1 MKIITA
7 VSAAALLAL
16 SAPAFAQST
25 GTTTNGMPNNGSPN
39 AMGGAHQKQPGA
51 ADTQSGGMTEGR
63 SSVTDPTTGTT
74 GGTGA
79 MIKNGE
85 TAPGSN
91 GNMAPGGGPG
101 ESGGGA
107 K

>member
-1 MKIITA
+1 MKILST
-7 VSAAALLAL
+7 VSACALIALAV
-16 SAPAFAQST
+16 PAFAQSNT
-25 GTTTNGMPNNGSPN
+25 GVNGNGMQQNGSPN
-39 AMGGAHQKQPGA
+39 GAGMSREKQPGA

-63 SSVTDPTTGTT
+63 SSATDPNNSAGAMKN
-74 GGTGA
+74 GGTGT
-79 MIKNGE
+79 GVG
-85 TAPGSN
+85 TQN